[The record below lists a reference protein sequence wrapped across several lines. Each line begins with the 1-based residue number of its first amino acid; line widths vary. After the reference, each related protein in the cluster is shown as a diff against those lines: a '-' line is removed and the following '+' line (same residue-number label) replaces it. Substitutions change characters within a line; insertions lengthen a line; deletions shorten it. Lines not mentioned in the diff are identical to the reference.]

1 MGGKRDNMAKWIVCP
16 EATAPLTVMVKLL
29 VRDAGDD
36 VGLSLTV
43 SCLHVVWAPLNA
55 TEVVAKT

>member
-1 MGGKRDNMAKWIVCP
+1 MAKWIVCP